1 MRRQWVLIGSIV
13 FFVCLAA
20 ARNTFGQASGTVRG
34 KITLADQGIPVHGV
48 DVRIVELGETAE
60 SDEDGMYQLEA
71 VPPGTYHLVAHMD
84 GFRDAAAKVVVGA
97 SSTVTTDFQ
106 MSLVG
111 MREQI
116 TVTASGQEE
125 VAFQSFKVTT
135 TLDSVQLA
143 ENAHTNIGEVLE
155 SQPGVAKRS
164 FGPGTTRPVIR
175 GFDGD
180 RVLIVQ
186 DGARTGSL
194 SSQSGDHGET
204 IDPLSLERLE
214 VVKGPSTLLYGSNA
228 LGGVVNAI
236 TGHDH
241 AHPGARGYLTGVGG
255 SNNMHGGGNGG
266 FEFGRGSWL
275 VWASGGGQRTDDYN
289 TPIGEILNSESRVAG
304 TSAGFGWFGNRGYL
318 SLSYGLEDARYGI
331 PLGTELPE
339 EPQAGEEGEE
349 VVDLSL
355 RRHNLPLRFGFQNLE
370 SALDAI
376 RVSLNYSK
384 YHHEELVQEQASER
398 VGTAFDNKQ
407 FVYRT
412 TFDQKR
418 AGILSGSFGFEGFHR
433 DYKTA
438 GEEAIAPPV
447 KLNMISLFALEEL
460 GSAGGVRFQF
470 GGRFEQNRYDPQ
482 ELRSRTFNGFSGSA
496 GIQIPLWEGGNF
508 LLSYSHSDRSPAL
521 EELYNNG
528 PHPGNLTFEIG
539 NPDLKMERGNGIEL
553 SLRESASRVRGEANL
568 FYYHIG
574 NFVYLAPTGE
584 EEDGLVVADYSQA
597 DSRFLG
603 GEFGLD
609 LGVHP
614 NFWVNLGLDAVSAK
628 LIDSSTPLPRIPPL
642 RGRIGFEALYKGF
655 QFKPELILA
664 NAQDDIFATETRT
677 SGYAVWNFHASYTAA
692 RQHLLHIFSV
702 NAFNLGNRLYRNH
715 LSFIKEIAPEI
726 GRGVRFSY
734 TMRFF

>member
-1 MRRQWVLIGSIV
+1 M
-13 FFVCLAA
+13 
-20 ARNTFGQASGTVRG
+20 
-34 KITLADQGIPVHGV
+34 PVHGV
-48 DVRIVELGETAE
+48 DVRIVELGRTAE
-60 SDEDGMYQLEA
+60 SDESGMYQFDQI
-71 VPPGTYHLVAHMD
+71 PPGTYNVVAHMD
-84 GFRDAAAKVVVGA
+84 GFRDTTAMVVVGA
-97 SSTVTTDFQ
+97 GATATNDFQ

-111 MREQI
+111 LREQL

-125 VAFQSFKVTT
+125 VAFQSFKVVT

-155 SQPGVAKRS
+155 NEPGVAKRS

-241 AHPGARGYLTGVGG
+241 AHPGFRGYLTGVGG
-255 SNNMHGGGNGG
+255 SANAHGGGNAG
-266 FEFGRGSWL
+266 FEFGRGPWL
-275 VWASGGGQRTDDYN
+275 VWAGGGGQRTDNYH
-289 TPIGEILNSESRVAG
+289 TPLGEILNSESRITG
-304 TSAGFGWFGNRGYL
+304 SSAGLGWFGNRGYF
-318 SLSYGLEDARYGI
+318 SLGYGIEDARYGI
-331 PLGTELPE
+331 PFGTELPE
-339 EPQAGEEGEE
+339 EPPPGEEGEE
-349 VVDLSL
+349 IVDLTL
-355 RRHNLPLRFGFQNLE
+355 RRHNVPIRFGLQNLG

-376 RVSLNYSK
+376 RVSLNYNK
-384 YHHEELVQEQASER
+384 YHHEELIQEEAGDV

-407 FVYRT
+407 FVYRA
-412 TFDQKR
+412 TFDQKP

-447 KLNMISLFALEEL
+447 KLNMFSLFGLEEISL
-460 GSAGGVRFQF
+460 GGGVRFQF
-470 GGRFEQNRYDPQ
+470 GGRYENNRYDP
-482 ELRSRTFNGFSGSA
+482 EGLDNRTFHGFSGSA
-496 GIQIPLWEGGNF
+496 GIQVPMWEGGSF
-508 LLSYSHSDRSPAL
+508 LVSYTHSARTPAL

-528 PHPGNLTFEIG
+528 PHPGNLTFEVG
-539 NPDLKMERGNGIEL
+539 NPNLDKEKGDGIEV
-553 SLRESASRVRGEANL
+553 SLRQSSNRIRGEANF
-568 FYYHIG
+568 FYY
-574 NFVYLAPTGE
+574 NFQDFVYLAPTGE

-603 GEFGLD
+603 GELGLD
-609 LGVHP
+609 LGLHP
-614 NFWVNLGLDAVSAK
+614 NFWVNLGLDAVSARLK
-628 LIDSSTPLPRIPPL
+628 DSDTPLPRIPPL
-642 RGRIGFEALYKGF
+642 RGRIGFEAQYRGF

-664 NAQDDIFATETRT
+664 DAQNDLFPTETRT
-677 SGYAVWNFHASYTAA
+677 AGYASLNINASYTVA
-692 RQHLLHIFSV
+692 RQHMVHIFSV
-702 NAFNLGNRLYRNH
+702 NAFNLGDRLYRNH